1 MFCSIVNISAA
12 FSDHF
17 SVETCVQCFCDSVLL
32 FLQEHGFPSSST
44 SPNIS
49 LSSVHL
55 VIPDARTTDAAA
67 DVLQSCLSRLS
78 SPEAARA
85 AVSGSLEDKSMLSE
99 SRRLLSGEKEDVS
112 SPSAAETS
120 SEMEDSVVQGKRNV
134 SGRPRVKRPRL

>member
-32 FLQEHGFPSSST
+32 FLQEHGFPT

-99 SRRLLSGEKEDVS
+99 SRRLCSGEKDVS
-112 SPSAAETS
+112 SPSRAETS